1 MDVKE
6 KGMKKLIRL
15 AGVMAAVVAIVSA
28 SVFTSAVFADGYDVE
43 YGEWADIAR
52 ASQWETEGGYAGA
65 HYYENEAAYSKSSS
79 SKSSSKSS
87 VSTPDDYYGDCWWSG
102 STAHWDSEREKGEKY
117 QVQLR
122 KGGTEVAV
130 IKTSSTSYNFSSYIK
145 SDGNYK
151 FRVRL
156 VNGSKHGGW
165 GDYSDTKYFEGRSSS
180 SSSSSSSR
188 SSSSSSSG
196 VVAGSTGGPGASS
209 SQAGWQRDNKGW
221 WYRRAN
227 GSYPANCWE
236 FINGKWYFFGSTGYM
251 VTGWIQWNGL
261 WYFCGADGAMYTNT
275 YTPDGYYVDANGVM
289 RQ

>member
-1 MDVKE
+1 
-6 KGMKKLIRL
+6 MKKLIRL

-28 SVFTSAVFADGYDVE
+28 SVFTSSVFADGYDVE
-43 YGEWADIAR
+43 YGEWADVAR

-65 HYYENEAAYSKSSS
+65 NYYENEAAYSQKHHVNSSS
-79 SKSSSKSS
+79 SKSS
-87 VSTPDDYYGDCWWSG
+87 STPDDYYGDCWWSG
-102 STAHWDSEREKGEKY
+102 TTAHWDNEREKGEKY

-122 KGGTEVAV
+122 KGSTEVTV

-165 GDYSDTKYFEGRSSS
+165 GDYSEVKRFEGRSSS
-180 SSSSSSSR
+180 SSSSGSSR
-188 SSSSSSSG
+188 SSNSSG
-196 VVAGSTGGPGASS
+196 VVPGSSAGPGAAPA
-209 SQAGWQRDNKGW
+209 QAGWQRDNKGW

-236 FINGKWYFFGSTGYM
+236 YINGKWYFFGSTGYM
-251 VTGWIQWNGL
+251 VTGWVQWNGL

-275 YTPDGYYVDANGVM
+275 YTPDGYYVDGNGVM

>member
-1 MDVKE
+1 
-6 KGMKKLIRL
+6 MKKLIRL

-65 HYYENEAAYSKSSS
+65 NYYENEAAYSRSSSKSSS
-79 SKSSSKSS
+79 SKSSSA
-87 VSTPDDYYGDCWWSG
+87 STPDDYYGDCWWSG
-102 STAHWDSEREKGEKY
+102 TTAHWDSEREKGEKY

-122 KGGTEVAV
+122 KGGTEVTV

-180 SSSSSSSR
+180 SSSSSR
-188 SSSSSSSG
+188 SSGSSGSSG
-196 VVAGSTGGPGASS
+196 VVAGSSGGPGGAPQ
-209 SQAGWQRDNKGW
+209 QAGWQRDNKGW

-236 FINGKWYFFGSTGYM
+236 YINGKWYFFGSTGYM

-275 YTPDGYYVDANGVM
+275 YTPDGYYVDGNGVM